1 MHHRIYCSNFEVN
14 IKSMLPFQNSSELHV
29 AFYKKAI
36 EIGSL
41 SKMIFGCHGFEK
53 PKVKAFWA
61 LTESLSNL

>member
-41 SKMIFGCHGFEK
+41 SKMISDFTSQRACPYED
-53 PKVKAFWA
+53 AQ
-61 LTESLSNL
+61 L